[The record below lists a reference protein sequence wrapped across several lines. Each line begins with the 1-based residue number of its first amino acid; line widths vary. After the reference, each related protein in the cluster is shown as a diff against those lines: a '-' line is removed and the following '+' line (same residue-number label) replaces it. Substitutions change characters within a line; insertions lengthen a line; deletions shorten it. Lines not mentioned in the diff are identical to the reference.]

1 MDTSKLILLAWK
13 VKDLTLHLFNLTKNE
28 TNWNNIRTYSVSN
41 AIVIVSKC
49 ETPNSHD

>member
-28 TNWNNIRTYSVSN
+28 TDWNNIRTYSVSY
-41 AIVIVSKC
+41 VSKC